1 MPSTTLLWLSQKNSK
16 ISTLQSPKTKAY
28 VVTVVE
34 SKAIDIYRAKRRN
47 PTGPLTEDMEGIPVD
62 YHGNDG
68 LARCMAKLPARHR
81 EFLLL
86 KYAYGYENR
95 ELAQYFNLSMDAIY
109 KLDQRGKEKLR
120 LLCQEDKMI

>member
-1 MPSTTLLWLSQKNSK
+1 MLIYLQLIDTPEDRSRFEQLYIAYRDLMFYIARKTLDNDQDAEDAVHDAFVAVAKKISK

-34 SKAIDIYRAKRRN
+34 RKAIDIYRAKRRN

-68 LARCMAKLPARHR
+68 LA
-81 EFLLL
+81 
-86 KYAYGYENR
+86 
-95 ELAQYFNLSMDAIY
+95 
-109 KLDQRGKEKLR
+109 
-120 LLCQEDKMI
+120 